1 MITAPKGSAPQGSG
15 SAQPAR
21 RAGLGDSILP
31 PAAPFSPVSR
41 RSPLRGEGMLW
52 LLYALSGLLLGAW
65 SLFFE
70 QGGAAGRQMLLFV
83 LGLSLLAACLPA
95 SGPRGQRVGL
105 LPCVGLLA
113 LLLLPPAS
121 AALPLL
127 LASFLLA
134 VARPAAS
141 SRRGVGRRGLELTG
155 AVVFGGLLFHFLAH
169 GRTTFLA
176 VILGTALFEVCFIG
190 SRLLSLRRAA
200 GERGVIG
207 RQERRSGR
215 LEILLLL
222 ASTPVAAL
230 TALNAPGMAGAAAAA
245 SLMALL
251 LLVAHFSFEVVLL
264 REQVRAMEKISLMSL
279 AQTSPNRVVERFLQ
293 LSASLILCDRTALWL
308 TDDSHTR
315 LERLGRAA
323 LSAGG
328 EPAHVRFGEGWV
340 GRAADRQSPLIVRD
354 GARDPRGTAAED
366 GARGETPFSILLL
379 PLVAGGETVGVA
391 QFERDGTAAFTDR
404 DLGRVRALA
413 TLAAATIANIRMH
426 QAVYNQA
433 VTDPLTGLFNRRHMQ
448 SALQDERRR
457 AQRYGH
463 ALSVIMLDVD
473 SFKSYNDTYGHPQ
486 GDVLLQKLSALLR
499 ESLRGVDVI
508 GRYGGEEFI
517 IVMPETRQE
526 EALRTAER
534 LRQAV
539 ASAVFPTHADQPDTT
554 TSRTISLGIATFP
567 DDTDDTQQLIQR
579 ADDALYEAKRGGK
592 NRCVLAG
599 GAKTS
604 SPSGAA

>member
-1 MITAPKGSAPQGSG
+1 M
-15 SAQPAR
+15 
-21 RAGLGDSILP
+21 
-31 PAAPFSPVSR
+31 
-41 RSPLRGEGMLW
+41 
-52 LLYALSGLLLGAW
+52 LYALAGLLLGAW
-65 SLFFE
+65 SLFVE
-70 QGGAAGRQMLLFV
+70 RGGGVGRQALLLFV
-83 LGLSLLAACLPA
+83 FGLSLLAACLPA

-141 SRRGVGRRGLELTG
+141 ARRGVGRRGLELTG
-155 AVVFGGLLFHFLAH
+155 AVVLGGLLFQYLAQ
-169 GRTTFLA
+169 GRPATPLLA
-176 VILGTALFEVCFIG
+176 VLLSGALYKVCYIG
-190 SRLLSLRRAA
+190 GRLLSLQRAR
-200 GERGVIG
+200 GERGVMG

-215 LEILLLL
+215 LEIALLF

-230 TALNAPGMAGAAAAA
+230 TALTAPGVAGAAAAA

-251 LLVAHFSFEVVLL
+251 LLVAHFGFEVAMM
-264 REQVRAMEKISLMSL
+264 REQVRAMEKISQMSL
-279 AQTSPNRVVERFLQ
+279 SQTSPNRVVERFLQ

-323 LSAGG
+323 SSAGLG
-328 EPAHVRFGEGWV
+328 PAHVRFGEGWV
-340 GRAADRQSPLIVRD
+340 GRAADRQTPLIVRD
-354 GARDPRGTAAED
+354 GARDPRGAAAEE
-366 GARGETPFSILLL
+366 GARGEAPFSIMLL

-391 QFERDGTAAFTDR
+391 QFERDGAAAFTDR
-404 DLGRVRALA
+404 DLGRVRALGS
-413 TLAAATIANIRMH
+413 LAAATIANIRMH

-517 IVMPETRQE
+517 VVMPETRQE

-534 LRQAV
+534 LRQAI
-539 ASAVFPTHADQPDTT
+539 AAAAFPTHADAPDAT

-579 ADDALYEAKRGGK
+579 ADDALYEAKRSGK

-599 GAKTS
+599 GVKAF